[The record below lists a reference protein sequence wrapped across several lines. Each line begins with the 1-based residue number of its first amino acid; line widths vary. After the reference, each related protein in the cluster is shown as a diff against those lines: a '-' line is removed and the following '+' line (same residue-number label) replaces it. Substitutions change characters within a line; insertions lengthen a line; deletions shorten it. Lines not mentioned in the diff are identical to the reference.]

1 MHTLSCRWGTVS
13 WNRESASVT
22 TSSGR
27 HVLILKALSG
37 IKDIQLSTL
46 PGHVLVYVDDL
57 AKEPLMLGKVE
68 PGMAILWSLQS
79 VDVCDPSFFSVS

>member
-1 MHTLSCRWGTVS
+1 MS

-27 HVLILKALSG
+27 RVLILKALSG
-37 IKDIQLSTL
+37 IKDIQPSTL
-46 PGHVLVYVDDL
+46 PGHILVYVDDL
-57 AKEPLMLGKVE
+57 AKESLMLGNAE

-79 VDVCDPSFFSVS
+79 VDVCDPAFFSVS